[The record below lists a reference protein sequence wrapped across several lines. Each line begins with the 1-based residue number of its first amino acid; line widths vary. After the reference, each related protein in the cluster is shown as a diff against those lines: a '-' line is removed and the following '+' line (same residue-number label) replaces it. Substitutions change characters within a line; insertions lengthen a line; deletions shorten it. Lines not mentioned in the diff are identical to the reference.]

1 MVILMLTN
9 VFILA
14 VRIGPVE
21 ADETFIFQDD
31 FENYNVG
38 DFPSTGGWELV
49 FNGQGDQY
57 QIVTDTMSFSGSKSF
72 QLWGYPNWAAV
83 AQKKFDATSPVIGYE
98 FAILID
104 AVGSGGPGRDE
115 HPGFF
120 NREAYIWG
128 KYYATV
134 RFNHDD
140 MKIYAEDGTFL
151 GQWSP
156 REWYHIKVI
165 LDKSIN
171 KYNVW
176 INGELR
182 GENLSTTNQD
192 TELINA
198 LALNSDHPG
207 VKVYYDDV
215 KIMVQGS
222 INNDI
227 APLPAKALAP
237 DGSLIDRAL
246 LISVSPG
253 QTVVVSP
260 GQTVSLT
267 VGYQIWQGSNPN
279 EIDQM
284 FFLYSWSPT
293 WPPPSGYYAEIY
305 NSIPPGYP
313 GETGTRQ
320 VDITVPT
327 TEGAYY
333 LWVGWGAHYSVPQAV
348 QAFTQQP
355 SLPAH
360 VKIVVQTT
368 AEYSLSVSFA
378 EAYMNGETLT
388 SPDSTIYLNP
398 GESIQ
403 GYLKVYVNNNRGGPW
418 ITPVIGTVSWGRQV
432 SGSVEG
438 WFTAIS
444 YDAPTGT
451 SLQTFSFNL
460 NAPSSPGTY
469 YIGVFTG
476 WMDTAD
482 EVASGDHP
490 ANYGDG
496 DDVWDMRQS
505 DWEAV
510 TSYGQAPEGAV
521 YRMPGRAIR
530 IIVQGTVSLGP
541 PGTYVQIFWKRD
553 NNYNFDIDLNV
564 TDAPESVGSGQA
576 IFWAHFFSFVGGNR
590 GYIGLQ
596 IVGSQKKAIFS
607 IWDAITGE
615 PGNPFEEQ
623 GHGWQII
630 IDYDWKLNHKYRL
643 RIWEL
648 NVEQNGDEWWLAT
661 VYDYSVGVDTV
672 IGKILVPASW
682 GWLDATSLTWVE
694 YAGYDNCESKNIPYT
709 KAVFFDPYARN
720 PVENSG
726 PDKLYVTY
734 GAKPAN
740 NSDVDY
746 YGDYTYALEAGDD
759 VVRDTPEG
767 WLTME
772 QDTIPPSVRVLSPN
786 GGESLAVDSTFRIQ
800 WEATDNVGVDHVI
813 IWLFQDSNQIAVI
826 ASNYPNTGYF
836 DWTVPDRAGSGYK
849 VRIAAIDAAGNA
861 GYDDSDSPFSIKTAG
876 FPYFEVEVSPT
887 SQTVNQGGTAAY
899 TIIVKSFNGFNRQI
913 SFTGYAQSGIS
924 LTFNPVTVTPPANGV
939 AQSWL
944 TVATSSSLAAGKYGV
959 SIECKDVGGQVK
971 WATIE
976 LNVVEVHR
984 IESTVLAANTLPFN
998 RLFPITVRVKNFD
1011 STSISLKVVLEERT
1025 GFQAGVAYGDGDEIK
1040 DLTLSPGEEVELS
1053 FRAKVYGVPRVEDV
1067 ARFRFYVGGQLI
1079 EQKDQ
1084 TLNLNP
1090 EFAEVSTFTCPA
1102 AVKMGSSFTVGVPVF
1117 YSFTIDTA
1125 LTLTLTSKESGKNL
1139 VITDVLNGDGMKI
1152 YSFRVDSSFVNLNSE
1167 GIRNFEAKVETK
1179 YPEENYKPAYERKCA
1194 FKVRVSN
1201 NIGTS
1206 SIIPDSGFVIT
1217 LNYNG
1222 IRYFALYAYNA
1233 TEAPPPQS
1241 GKIEDTFRWAFS
1253 RRNWLIFEAVDG
1265 NLKPV
1270 MDDGLYK
1277 TLAFASEI
1285 AYIRA
1290 TMWNEYNLL
1299 SRSDWFK
1306 DLSGL
1311 AKQAEAWNFVAKL
1324 AGKLAGI
1331 IGGNAANVWAS
1342 SVTSGIEAGTRASDI
1357 AMTVTRTV
1365 EILKEIKFYENVLSA
1380 VNKVGASEDA
1390 LVWTS
1395 IFLLDGGSADLEDA
1409 NRLLTTVSLPT
1420 YPPFVIN
1427 VNVDEALTF
1436 YRLIQSGE
1444 TKGLS
1449 GMRFLST
1456 HYAKDQID
1464 VMGVKFNIGAFKNA
1478 LVESLGVVGTA
1489 YEFYENLKN
1498 KFNIPEVFEFAQHIV
1513 TLWDEYEMR
1522 REICQSASLKFRDTY
1537 IKETSNCIA
1546 ITLTE
1551 PETQHKLYLSV
1562 YDMEGRIIGFNRTSG
1577 TIESQIP
1584 NSYYIDLGN
1593 MIKVNIPLDV
1603 NIKRIVIDAAKAE
1616 FSTENYTLEIE
1627 VYKDENIVSTA
1638 IASGQVS
1645 INAQKE
1651 YGFQL
1656 TEDLKPILNEA
1667 TPYIPLQ
1674 YVAVAVAVAF
1684 ILTLIALT
1692 LISKRKKHTAKPL

>member
-1 MVILMLTN
+1 MLTN

-246 LISVSPG
+246 LISVSTG

-476 WMDTAD
+476 WMYTAD

-694 YAGYDNCESKNIPYT
+694 YAGYDNCESQNIPYSR
-709 KAVFFDPYARN
+709 AEFSNLFARN
-720 PVENSG
+720 TAGDSG
-726 PDKLYVTY
+726 PIKLKVYY
-734 GAKPAN
+734 GSKPAK

-746 YGDYTYALEAGDD
+746 YGGGTYALEAGDD
-759 VVRDTPEG
+759 VFRDTPEI
-767 WLTME
+767 WLTDLHVQLCMHVCS
-772 QDTIPPSVRVLSPN
+772 IPNNAFFITRYDSPIPCRST
-786 GGESLAVDSTFRIQ
+786 ESYLAV
-800 WEATDNVGVDHVI
+800 
-813 IWLFQDSNQIAVI
+813 
-826 ASNYPNTGYF
+826 
-836 DWTVPDRAGSGYK
+836 
-849 VRIAAIDAAGNA
+849 
-861 GYDDSDSPFSIKTAG
+861 
-876 FPYFEVEVSPT
+876 
-887 SQTVNQGGTAAY
+887 
-899 TIIVKSFNGFNRQI
+899 
-913 SFTGYAQSGIS
+913 
-924 LTFNPVTVTPPANGV
+924 PANLQTTIMVRG
-939 AQSWL
+939 
-944 TVATSSSLAAGKYGV
+944 SLYYGGSNPEKQNLISGK
-959 SIECKDVGGQVK
+959 
-971 WATIE
+971 
-976 LNVVEVHR
+976 EV
-984 IESTVLAANTLPFN
+984 
-998 RLFPITVRVKNFD
+998 RLFI
-1011 STSISLKVVLEERT
+1011 
-1025 GFQAGVAYGDGDEIK
+1025 DG
-1040 DLTLSPGEEVELS
+1040 EL
-1053 FRAKVYGVPRVEDV
+1053 
-1067 ARFRFYVGGQLI
+1067 
-1079 EQKDQ
+1079 
-1084 TLNLNP
+1084 
-1090 EFAEVSTFTCPA
+1090 VSTFVTNENSPNLEGVVNITLPEGLHDCEIRSE
-1102 AVKMGSSFTVGVPVF
+1102 GDETFSSSFESFKIIAYKSSEF
-1117 YSFTIDTA
+1117 YMGRDSFQFENWEYTFEEHQMLLGKLLEEGMIDQ
-1125 LTLTLTSKESGKNL
+1125 S
-1139 VITDVLNGDGMKI
+1139 I
-1152 YSFRVDSSFVNLNSE
+1152 
-1167 GIRNFEAKVETK
+1167 K
-1179 YPEENYKPAYERKCA
+1179 YPLVAIFPILSAPGHCFGMAAASSVY
-1194 FKVRVSN
+1194 
-1201 NIGTS
+1201 NIN
-1206 SIIPDSGFVIT
+1206 P
-1217 LNYNG
+1217 
-1222 IRYFALYAYNA
+1222 
-1233 TEAPPPQS
+1233 
-1241 GKIEDTFRWAFS
+1241 
-1253 RRNWLIFEAVDG
+1253 
-1265 NLKPV
+1265 NLKPKAV
-1270 MDDGLYK
+1270 STYELLKEDAIWDIEFYQILVIVQTLHGNALSSQLNDIKRCIDSGTPILLSYSIPEFTHTITVIGYYQEKDETFLVCYDNRSPDSIYLYSVVDGKLLYIWENKHINITNVALTDPRSIPAPISSVDLTSALKELFEAYLGISIHSPVNIKIMDENGNEFVTENNTIVRNDISDAYFYISEEAKIVLLPSNRTYSISIIGTDFGQVDIDLTSVVGNDIFTYQFHNIPINYGDK
-1277 TLAFASEI
+1277 IYVNSTQPEI
-1285 AYIRA
+1285 AYFD
-1290 TMWNEYNLL
+1290 
-1299 SRSDWFK
+1299 S
-1306 DLSGL
+1306 SGD
-1311 AKQAEAWNFVAKL
+1311 
-1324 AGKLAGI
+1324 
-1331 IGGNAANVWAS
+1331 
-1342 SVTSGIEAGTRASDI
+1342 GTID
-1357 AMTVTRTV
+1357 
-1365 EILKEIKFYENVLSA
+1365 KEI
-1380 VNKVGASEDA
+1380 
-1390 LVWTS
+1390 
-1395 IFLLDGGSADLEDA
+1395 
-1409 NRLLTTVSLPT
+1409 
-1420 YPPFVIN
+1420 
-1427 VNVDEALTF
+1427 
-1436 YRLIQSGE
+1436 
-1444 TKGLS
+1444 
-1449 GMRFLST
+1449 
-1456 HYAKDQID
+1456 YA
-1464 VMGVKFNIGAFKNA
+1464 
-1478 LVESLGVVGTA
+1478 EVVP
-1489 YEFYENLKN
+1489 EF
-1498 KFNIPEVFEFAQHIV
+1498 P
-1513 TLWDEYEMR
+1513 
-1522 REICQSASLKFRDTY
+1522 S
-1537 IKETSNCIA
+1537 
-1546 ITLTE
+1546 
-1551 PETQHKLYLSV
+1551 
-1562 YDMEGRIIGFNRTSG
+1562 
-1577 TIESQIP
+1577 
-1584 NSYYIDLGN
+1584 
-1593 MIKVNIPLDV
+1593 
-1603 NIKRIVIDAAKAE
+1603 IVI
-1616 FSTENYTLEIE
+1616 STSL
-1627 VYKDENIVSTA
+1627 
-1638 IASGQVS
+1638 
-1645 INAQKE
+1645 
-1651 YGFQL
+1651 
-1656 TEDLKPILNEA
+1656 
-1667 TPYIPLQ
+1667 
-1674 YVAVAVAVAF
+1674 
-1684 ILTLIALT
+1684 ILTGLIIIVL
-1692 LISKRKKHTAKPL
+1692 LKKRRKIQP